1 MSSDACSAYTASRGA
16 LILKNGVKIAETA
29 VSGGK
34 IEKEGPLGGLLDV
47 YCDSDDLHTGTFE
60 KAEAEMVRMTVN
72 TLMAKAGVKDS
83 NIDLLLAGD
92 LMNQCT
98 STAYGLSEFDIPYM
112 GLYGACSTFAEG
124 LLTAALLIDA
134 GHIGSAIV
142 VASSNFCTAERQ
154 FRFPLEYG
162 AVSGTTAQ
170 TTVTGAGALI
180 LSKSGGAPYVTH
192 FTAGKIVD
200 LGITDA
206 NNMGAAMAPAAA
218 DTLLAHFKD
227 TGKRPEDYDLILSG
241 DLGEVGRSILVD
253 MMNDEGYDIAENYND
268 CGCMIFDGKK
278 QDTHAGGSGC
288 GCGASTLCGY
298 VMNRMKAGELN
309 RVLFMATGALLSPT
323 STLQGESIPSVAHA
337 VVISNT
343 GQEGER

>member
-142 VASSNFCTAERQ
+142 VGETPGGRWKNSN
-154 FRFPLEYG
+154 
-162 AVSGTTAQ
+162 
-170 TTVTGAGALI
+170 
-180 LSKSGGAPYVTH
+180 
-192 FTAGKIVD
+192 
-200 LGITDA
+200 
-206 NNMGAAMAPAAA
+206 
-218 DTLLAHFKD
+218 
-227 TGKRPEDYDLILSG
+227 
-241 DLGEVGRSILVD
+241 
-253 MMNDEGYDIAENYND
+253 
-268 CGCMIFDGKK
+268 
-278 QDTHAGGSGC
+278 
-288 GCGASTLCGY
+288 
-298 VMNRMKAGELN
+298 NREC
-309 RVLFMATGALLSPT
+309 
-323 STLQGESIPSVAHA
+323 
-337 VVISNT
+337 
-343 GQEGER
+343 

>member
-1 MSSDACSAYTASRGA
+1 MSKRLGKQTVRMQ
-16 LILKNGVKIAETA
+16 NGVGIAGYA
-29 VSGGK
+29 SVAGK
-34 IEKEGPLGGLLDV
+34 KEGEGPLRRYFDILMEDAEWGEKTWEKTESKMQKSAVAHAVEKAGINLLDIN
-47 YCDSDDLHTGTFE
+47 YIF
-60 KAEAEMVRMTVN
+60 
-72 TLMAKAGVKDS
+72 
-83 NIDLLLAGD
+83 AGD
-92 LMNQCT
+92 LLNQCIG
-98 STAYGLSEFDIPYM
+98 SSFGLRELEIPFL
-112 GLYGACSTFAEG
+112 GVYGACSTMAETLGLAAMTVDGGFADCS
-124 LLTAALLIDA
+124 AA
-134 GHIGSAIV
+134 V
-142 VASSNFCTAERQ
+142 TSSHFCTAERQ
-154 FRFPLEYG
+154 YRTPLEYG
-162 AVSGTTAQ
+162 GQRTPTAQ
-170 TTVTGAGALI
+170 WTVTGAGALI

-227 TGKRPEDYDLILSG
+227 TGNRPEDYDLILSG
-241 DLGEVGRSILVD
+241 DLGEVGKSILID
-253 MMNDEGYDIAENYND
+253 MMIDEGYDIAENYND

-343 GQEGER
+343 GQEDG

>member
-1 MSSDACSAYTASRGA
+1 MSKRLGKQTVRMQ
-16 LILKNGVKIAETA
+16 NGVGIAGYA
-29 VSGGK
+29 SIAGK
-34 IEKEGPLGGLLDV
+34 KEGEGPLRRYFDILMEDAEWGEKTWEKTESKMQKSAV
-47 YCDSDDLHTGTFE
+47 AHAVE
-60 KAEAEMVRMTVN
+60 KAGIN
-72 TLMAKAGVKDS
+72 LSDI
-83 NIDLLLAGD
+83 NYIFAGD
-92 LMNQCT
+92 LLNQCIG
-98 STAYGLSEFDIPYM
+98 SSFGLRELEIPFL
-112 GLYGACSTFAEG
+112 GVYGACSTMAETLGLAAMTVDGGFADCS
-124 LLTAALLIDA
+124 AA
-134 GHIGSAIV
+134 V
-142 VASSNFCTAERQ
+142 TSSHFCTAERQ
-154 FRFPLEYG
+154 YRTPLEYG
-162 AVSGTTAQ
+162 GQRTPTAQ
-170 TTVTGAGALI
+170 WTVTGAGALI

>member
-1 MSSDACSAYTASRGA
+1 MQ
-16 LILKNGVKIAETA
+16 NGVGIAGYA
-29 VSGGK
+29 SIAGK
-34 IEKEGPLGGLLDV
+34 KEGEGPLRRYFDILMEDAEWGEKTWEKTESKMQKSAV
-47 YCDSDDLHTGTFE
+47 AHAVE
-60 KAEAEMVRMTVN
+60 KAGIN
-72 TLMAKAGVKDS
+72 LSDI
-83 NIDLLLAGD
+83 NYIFAGD
-92 LMNQCT
+92 LLNQCIG
-98 STAYGLSEFDIPYM
+98 SSFGLRELEIPFL
-112 GLYGACSTFAEG
+112 GVYGACSTMAETLGLAAMTVDGGFADCS
-124 LLTAALLIDA
+124 AA
-134 GHIGSAIV
+134 V
-142 VASSNFCTAERQ
+142 TSSHFCTAERQ
-154 FRFPLEYG
+154 YRTPLEYG
-162 AVSGTTAQ
+162 GQRTPTAQ
-170 TTVTGAGALI
+170 WTVTGAGALI

-227 TGKRPEDYDLILSG
+227 TGNRPEDYDLILSG

>member
-1 MSSDACSAYTASRGA
+1 MSKRLGKQTVRMQ
-16 LILKNGVKIAETA
+16 NGVGIAGYA
-29 VSGGK
+29 SVAGK
-34 IEKEGPLGGLLDV
+34 KEGEGPLRHYFDILM
-47 YCDSDDLHTGTFE
+47 DDAEWGEKTWEKTESKMQKSAVAHAVE
-60 KAEAEMVRMTVN
+60 KAGIN
-72 TLMAKAGVKDS
+72 LSDI
-83 NIDLLLAGD
+83 NYIFAGD
-92 LMNQCT
+92 LLNQCIG
-98 STAYGLSEFDIPYM
+98 SSFGLRELEIPFL
-112 GLYGACSTFAEG
+112 GVYGACSTMAETLGLAAMTVDGGFADCS
-124 LLTAALLIDA
+124 AA
-134 GHIGSAIV
+134 V
-142 VASSNFCTAERQ
+142 TSSHFCTAERQ
-154 FRFPLEYG
+154 YRTPLEYG
-162 AVSGTTAQ
+162 GQRTPTAQ
-170 TTVTGAGALI
+170 WTVTGAGALI

-227 TGKRPEDYDLILSG
+227 TGNRPEDYDLILSG
-241 DLGEVGRSILVD
+241 DLGEVGWSILVD

>member
-1 MSSDACSAYTASRGA
+1 MSKRLGKQTVRMQ
-16 LILKNGVKIAETA
+16 NGVGIAGYA
-29 VSGGK
+29 SIAGK
-34 IEKEGPLGGLLDV
+34 KEGEGPLRRYFDILMEDAEWGEKTWEKTESKMQKSAV
-47 YCDSDDLHTGTFE
+47 AHAVE
-60 KAEAEMVRMTVN
+60 KAGIN
-72 TLMAKAGVKDS
+72 LSDI
-83 NIDLLLAGD
+83 NYIFAGD
-92 LMNQCT
+92 LLNQCIG
-98 STAYGLSEFDIPYM
+98 SSFGLRELEIPFL
-112 GLYGACSTFAEG
+112 GVYGACSTMAETLGLAAMTVDGGFADCS
-124 LLTAALLIDA
+124 AA
-134 GHIGSAIV
+134 V
-142 VASSNFCTAERQ
+142 TSSHFCTAERQ
-154 FRFPLEYG
+154 YRTPLEYG
-162 AVSGTTAQ
+162 GQRTPTAQ
-170 TTVTGAGALI
+170 WTVTGAGALI

-227 TGKRPEDYDLILSG
+227 TGNRPEDYDLILSG

>member
-1 MSSDACSAYTASRGA
+1 MQ
-16 LILKNGVKIAETA
+16 NGVGIAGYA
-29 VSGGK
+29 SIAGK
-34 IEKEGPLGGLLDV
+34 KEGEGPLRRYFDILMEDAEWGEKTWEKTESKMQKSAV
-47 YCDSDDLHTGTFE
+47 AHAVE
-60 KAEAEMVRMTVN
+60 KAGIN
-72 TLMAKAGVKDS
+72 LSDI
-83 NIDLLLAGD
+83 NYIFAGD
-92 LMNQCT
+92 LLNQCIG
-98 STAYGLSEFDIPYM
+98 SSFGLRELEIPFL
-112 GLYGACSTFAEG
+112 GVYGACSTMAETLGLAAMTVDGGFADCS
-124 LLTAALLIDA
+124 AA
-134 GHIGSAIV
+134 V
-142 VASSNFCTAERQ
+142 TSSHFCTAERQ
-154 FRFPLEYG
+154 YRTPLEYG
-162 AVSGTTAQ
+162 GQRTPTAQ
-170 TTVTGAGALI
+170 WTVTGAGALI

>member
-1 MSSDACSAYTASRGA
+1 MQ
-16 LILKNGVKIAETA
+16 NGVGIAGYA
-29 VSGGK
+29 SIAGK
-34 IEKEGPLGGLLDV
+34 KEGEGPLRRYFDILMEDAEWGEKTWEKTESKMQKSAV
-47 YCDSDDLHTGTFE
+47 AHAVE
-60 KAEAEMVRMTVN
+60 KAGIN
-72 TLMAKAGVKDS
+72 LSDI
-83 NIDLLLAGD
+83 NYIFAGD
-92 LMNQCT
+92 LLNQCIG
-98 STAYGLSEFDIPYM
+98 SSFGLRELEIPFL
-112 GLYGACSTFAEG
+112 GVYGACSTMAETLGLAAMTVDGGFADCS
-124 LLTAALLIDA
+124 AA
-134 GHIGSAIV
+134 V
-142 VASSNFCTAERQ
+142 TSSHFCTAERQ
-154 FRFPLEYG
+154 YRTPLEYG
-162 AVSGTTAQ
+162 GQRTPTAQ
-170 TTVTGAGALI
+170 WTVTGAGALI

-227 TGKRPEDYDLILSG
+227 TGNRPEDYDLILSG
-241 DLGEVGRSILVD
+241 DLGEVGKSILID
-253 MMNDEGYDIAENYND
+253 MMIDEGYDIAENYND

>member
-1 MSSDACSAYTASRGA
+1 MQ
-16 LILKNGVKIAETA
+16 NGVGIAGYA
-29 VSGGK
+29 SIAGK
-34 IEKEGPLGGLLDV
+34 KEGEGPLRRYFDILMEDAEWGEKTWEKTESKMQKSAV
-47 YCDSDDLHTGTFE
+47 AHAVE
-60 KAEAEMVRMTVN
+60 KAGIN
-72 TLMAKAGVKDS
+72 LSDI
-83 NIDLLLAGD
+83 NYIFAGD
-92 LMNQCT
+92 LLNQCIG
-98 STAYGLSEFDIPYM
+98 SSFGLRELEIPFL
-112 GLYGACSTFAEG
+112 GVYGACSTMAETLGLAAMTVDGGFADCS
-124 LLTAALLIDA
+124 AA
-134 GHIGSAIV
+134 V
-142 VASSNFCTAERQ
+142 TSSHFCTAERQ
-154 FRFPLEYG
+154 YRTPLEYG
-162 AVSGTTAQ
+162 GQRTPTAQ
-170 TTVTGAGALI
+170 WTVTGAGALI

-343 GQEGER
+343 GQEDG

>member
-1 MSSDACSAYTASRGA
+1 MSKRLGKQTVRMQ
-16 LILKNGVKIAETA
+16 NGVGIAGYA
-29 VSGGK
+29 SVAGK
-34 IEKEGPLGGLLDV
+34 KEGEGPLRHYFDILM
-47 YCDSDDLHTGTFE
+47 DDAEWGEKTWEKTESKMQKSAVAHAVE
-60 KAEAEMVRMTVN
+60 KAGIN
-72 TLMAKAGVKDS
+72 LSDI
-83 NIDLLLAGD
+83 NYIFAGD
-92 LMNQCT
+92 LLNQCIG
-98 STAYGLSEFDIPYM
+98 SSFGLRELEIPFL
-112 GLYGACSTFAEG
+112 GVYGACSTMAETLGLAAMTVDGGFADCS
-124 LLTAALLIDA
+124 AA
-134 GHIGSAIV
+134 V
-142 VASSNFCTAERQ
+142 TSSHFCTAERQ
-154 FRFPLEYG
+154 YRTPLEYG
-162 AVSGTTAQ
+162 GQRTPTAQ
-170 TTVTGAGALI
+170 WTVTGAGALI

-241 DLGEVGRSILVD
+241 DLGEIGRLILVD

>member
-1 MSSDACSAYTASRGA
+1 MQ
-16 LILKNGVKIAETA
+16 NGVGIAGYA
-29 VSGGK
+29 SVAGK
-34 IEKEGPLGGLLDV
+34 KEGEGPLRRYFDILM
-47 YCDSDDLHTGTFE
+47 DDAEWGEKTWEKTESKMQKSAVAHAVE
-60 KAEAEMVRMTVN
+60 KAGIN
-72 TLMAKAGVKDS
+72 LSDI
-83 NIDLLLAGD
+83 NYIFAGD
-92 LMNQCT
+92 LLNQCIG
-98 STAYGLSEFDIPYM
+98 SSFGLRELEIPFL
-112 GLYGACSTFAEG
+112 GVYGACSTMAETLGLAAMTVDGGFADCS
-124 LLTAALLIDA
+124 AA
-134 GHIGSAIV
+134 V
-142 VASSNFCTAERQ
+142 TSSHFCTAERQ
-154 FRFPLEYG
+154 YRTPLEYG
-162 AVSGTTAQ
+162 GQRTPTAQ
-170 TTVTGAGALI
+170 WTVTGAGALI

-227 TGKRPEDYDLILSG
+227 TGNRPEDYDLILSG

>member
-1 MSSDACSAYTASRGA
+1 MQ
-16 LILKNGVKIAETA
+16 NGVGIAGYA
-29 VSGGK
+29 SIAGK
-34 IEKEGPLGGLLDV
+34 KEGEGPLRRYFDILMEDAEWGEKTWEKTESKMQKSAV
-47 YCDSDDLHTGTFE
+47 AHAVE
-60 KAEAEMVRMTVN
+60 KAGIN
-72 TLMAKAGVKDS
+72 LSDI
-83 NIDLLLAGD
+83 NYIFAGD
-92 LMNQCT
+92 LLNQCIG
-98 STAYGLSEFDIPYM
+98 SSFGLRELEIPFL
-112 GLYGACSTFAEG
+112 GVYGACSTMAETLGLAAMTVDGGFADC
-124 LLTAALLIDA
+124 TAA
-134 GHIGSAIV
+134 V
-142 VASSNFCTAERQ
+142 TSSHFCTAERQ
-154 FRFPLEYG
+154 YRTPLEYG
-162 AVSGTTAQ
+162 GQRTPTAQ
-170 TTVTGAGALI
+170 WTVTGAGALI
-180 LSKSGGAPYVTH
+180 LSKRGGAPYVTH

-227 TGKRPEDYDLILSG
+227 TGNRPEDYDLILSG

-253 MMNDEGYDIAENYND
+253 MMIDEGYDIAENYND

>member
-1 MSSDACSAYTASRGA
+1 MSKRLGKQTVRMQ
-16 LILKNGVKIAETA
+16 NGVGIASYA
-29 VSGGK
+29 SIAGK
-34 IEKEGPLGGLLDV
+34 KEGEGPLRRYFDILM
-47 YCDSDDLHTGTFE
+47 DDAEWGEKTWEKTESKMQKSAVAHAVE
-60 KAEAEMVRMTVN
+60 KAGIN
-72 TLMAKAGVKDS
+72 LSDI
-83 NIDLLLAGD
+83 NYIFAGD
-92 LMNQCT
+92 LLNQCIG
-98 STAYGLSEFDIPYM
+98 SSFGLRELEIPFL
-112 GLYGACSTFAEG
+112 GVYGACSTMAETLGLAAMTVDGGFADCS
-124 LLTAALLIDA
+124 AA
-134 GHIGSAIV
+134 V
-142 VASSNFCTAERQ
+142 TSSHFCTAERQ
-154 FRFPLEYG
+154 YRTPLEYG
-162 AVSGTTAQ
+162 GQRTPTAQ
-170 TTVTGAGALI
+170 WTVTGAGALI

-241 DLGEVGRSILVD
+241 DLGEVGKSILID
-253 MMNDEGYDIAENYND
+253 MMIDEGYDIAENYND

>member
-1 MSSDACSAYTASRGA
+1 MSKRLGKQTVRMQ
-16 LILKNGVKIAETA
+16 NGVGIAGYA
-29 VSGGK
+29 SIAGK
-34 IEKEGPLGGLLDV
+34 KEGEGPLRHYFDILMEDAEWGEKTWEKTESKMQKSAV
-47 YCDSDDLHTGTFE
+47 AHAVE
-60 KAEAEMVRMTVN
+60 KAGIN
-72 TLMAKAGVKDS
+72 LSDI
-83 NIDLLLAGD
+83 NYIFAGD
-92 LMNQCT
+92 LLNQCIG
-98 STAYGLSEFDIPYM
+98 SSFGLRELEIPFL
-112 GLYGACSTFAEG
+112 GVYGACSTMAETLGLAAMTVDGGFADCS
-124 LLTAALLIDA
+124 AA
-134 GHIGSAIV
+134 V
-142 VASSNFCTAERQ
+142 TSSHFCTAERQ
-154 FRFPLEYG
+154 YRTPLEYG
-162 AVSGTTAQ
+162 GQRTPTAQ
-170 TTVTGAGALI
+170 WTVTGAGALI

-218 DTLLAHFKD
+218 DTLFAHFKD
-227 TGKRPEDYDLILSG
+227 TGNRPEDYDLILSG

-343 GQEGER
+343 GQEDG

>member
-1 MSSDACSAYTASRGA
+1 MQ
-16 LILKNGVKIAETA
+16 NGVGIAGYA
-29 VSGGK
+29 SIAGK
-34 IEKEGPLGGLLDV
+34 KEGEGPLRRYFDILM
-47 YCDSDDLHTGTFE
+47 DDAEWGEKTWEKTESKMQKSAVAHAVE
-60 KAEAEMVRMTVN
+60 KAGIN
-72 TLMAKAGVKDS
+72 LSDI
-83 NIDLLLAGD
+83 NYIFAGD
-92 LMNQCT
+92 LLNQCIG
-98 STAYGLSEFDIPYM
+98 SSFGLRELEIPFL
-112 GLYGACSTFAEG
+112 GVYGACSTMAETLGLAAMTVDGGFADCS
-124 LLTAALLIDA
+124 AA
-134 GHIGSAIV
+134 V
-142 VASSNFCTAERQ
+142 TSSHFCTAERQ
-154 FRFPLEYG
+154 YRTPLEYG
-162 AVSGTTAQ
+162 GQRTPTAQ
-170 TTVTGAGALI
+170 WTVTGAGALI

-227 TGKRPEDYDLILSG
+227 TGNRPEDYDLILSG